1 MSTISNG
8 FRVHHLESP
17 TERILQLT
25 VCDSPNTFSQALLL
39 LGILSYFEMSRKI
52 PDGSTFVGFRC
63 TNKDCN
69 RIFTTQISLK
79 KHKQHRS
86 SRATPCANMSLA
98 ETMYEITDRRAGS
111 LQPSR
116 IMTVPFSG
124 DVAHSHTDAKLRKL
138 RVLNHITHC

>member
-1 MSTISNG
+1 MVSQFPMVS
-8 FRVHHLESP
+8 LESP

-39 LGILSYFEMSRKI
+39 LGILAYFEMSRKI

-116 IMTVPFSG
+116 IMTVPFCG
-124 DVAHSHTDAKLRKL
+124 DVLSNIQM
-138 RVLNHITHC
+138 LNYADYMF